1 MIGKSFTIEQVD
13 RLGNTII
20 YLAERITPLSKTK
33 LLKLIYLIEEVSIK
47 KTGIP
52 FFNIPFEV
60 WKLGPVAREVFIE
73 LDTVQLYLNGYYKVT
88 HKADKTVVNSIKGFD
103 DDEFSDNDI
112 EILDWIINKFQYYTA
127 NQLVNLTHSPN
138 SLWTKYATKYN
149 LIEAFNSGRKN
160 SSNIEMDMS
169 DLLLDDSLKKMLYND
184 HIEHFEASRS
194 LKSQ

>member
-1 MIGKSFTIEQVD
+1 MIGKSFTVEQVD

-20 YLAERITPLSKTK
+20 YLSERIAPLSKTK

-73 LDTVQLYLNGYYKVT
+73 LDSVQLYLNGYFKVI
-88 HKADKTVVNSIKGFD
+88 HKDDKTFVKSIKGFD
-103 DDEFSDNDI
+103 DNEFSDNDI
-112 EILDWIINKFQYYTA
+112 EILDWIINKFKNFSA
-127 NQLVNLTHSPN
+127 NQLIDLTHSPN
-138 SLWTKYATKYN
+138 SIWTKYATKYN
-149 LIEAFNSGRKN
+149 LIEAFESGRKN

-169 DLLLDDSLKKMLYND
+169 DLLQEDSLKRMLYND
-184 HIEHFEASRS
+184 YIEYFEASRS
-194 LKSQ
+194 LNS